1 MASKQD
7 RQSVLEEDPHGS
19 GNRAEMERG
28 STAATVKPSR
38 KIFSY
43 KYENVNIRDYSIA
56 FSQKVQS
63 NRFSHLR

>member
-1 MASKQD
+1 
-7 RQSVLEEDPHGS
+7 
-19 GNRAEMERG
+19 MERG

-43 KYENVNIRDYSIA
+43 KYENVNIQDYSIA

-63 NRFSHLR
+63 EQIFLIEIIVP